1 MLQFPDQ
8 HGEAVFPKGSND
20 EDRWQGCLAS
30 QLQLD
35 MRDIMRLIALR
46 HLSMRCAAAARA
58 YYSKQESKVTKNPLS
73 HLNSKHY
80 PNQS

>member
-8 HGEAVFPKGSND
+8 HGEAFFPKGSND

-35 MRDIMRLIALR
+35 MLDIMRLIALR

-58 YYSKQESKVTKNPLS
+58 YYSKVTKNPLS